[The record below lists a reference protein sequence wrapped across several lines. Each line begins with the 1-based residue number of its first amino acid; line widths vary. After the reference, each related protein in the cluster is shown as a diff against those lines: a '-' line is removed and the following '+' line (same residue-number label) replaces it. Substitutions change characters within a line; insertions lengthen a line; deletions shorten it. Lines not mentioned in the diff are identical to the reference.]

1 MDSLGFLDFLHTLA
15 AIITCRYRIMVF
27 IEDSSIKVRTY
38 WPKID
43 PSIFFWELFVNSFTI
58 VYESRRQW
66 ILISAVQIPTD
77 LVTFNEE
84 ILNGKLHILCSV
96 CSLVPF
102 AASSLVSVSPVCLF
116 SWETQPIILASG
128 STALENTRILSGIL
142 ND

>member
-1 MDSLGFLDFLHTLA
+1 MSQNGPFCRFKKMDSLGFLDFLHTLA

-38 WPKID
+38 WPKIN
-43 PSIFFWELFVNSFTI
+43 PSIFFWELFINSFTI

-77 LVTFNEE
+77 LVTFTEE

-102 AASSLVSVSPVCLF
+102 APSSLVSVSPVCLF
-116 SWETQPIILASG
+116 SWET
-128 STALENTRILSGIL
+128 
-142 ND
+142 